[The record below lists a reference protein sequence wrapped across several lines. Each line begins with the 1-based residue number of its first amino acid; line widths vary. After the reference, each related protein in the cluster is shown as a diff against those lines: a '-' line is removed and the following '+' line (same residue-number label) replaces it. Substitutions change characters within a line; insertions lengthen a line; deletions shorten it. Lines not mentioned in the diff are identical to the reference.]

1 MFPAMMAFFATFNSS
16 RQRFMPRLE
25 DTFDLYV
32 NMVLGM
38 VVVFQIPTV
47 VLFLAK
53 MRLVTARF
61 LWRHLKEA
69 ILLIFIAAAVLT
81 PSADPWNQTLFA
93 APMIAL
99 YLASILMAW
108 MVTPRGQAEEASGA
122 PKLRLVI
129 AAMRIDQALR

>member
-1 MFPAMMAFFATFNSS
+1 
-16 RQRFMPRLE
+16 
-25 DTFDLYV
+25 
-32 NMVLGM
+32 
-38 VVVFQIPTV
+38 
-47 VLFLAK
+47 
-53 MRLVTARF
+53 
-61 LWRHLKEA
+61 
-69 ILLIFIAAAVLT
+69 VLT

-99 YLASILMAW
+99 YLASILIAW